1 MSTGDKPDWR
11 PDSTDLAPEF
21 WVGRRLATFNPAEWE
36 ALCDGCGQCCLVK
49 LIDEDDERMYVTDVA
64 CRGYDCQ
71 NGGCA
76 VYDRRKSVV
85 PECIVL
91 TPELIQDSPHL
102 FPKTCAYKRL
112 NWGLDIPDWHPLKHA
127 GDRQP
132 MIDAGVTIAGRVVA
146 EGDVRDADLEDHI
159 RPWFSDAP

>member
-91 TPELIQDSPHL
+91 TPELIPHL